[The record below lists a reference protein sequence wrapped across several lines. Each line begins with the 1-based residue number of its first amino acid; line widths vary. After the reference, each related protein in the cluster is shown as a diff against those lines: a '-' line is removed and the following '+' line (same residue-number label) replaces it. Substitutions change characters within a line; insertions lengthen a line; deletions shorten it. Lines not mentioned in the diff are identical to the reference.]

1 MPKQKKYTIKK
12 YKLKGGKTKKSMTT
26 EQAARTKQQK
36 NSSFMPTFLK
46 TYKKLKKYRKKG
58 ETDWLTDEDLKIR
71 DRDIVTAMNTANNV
85 ILGGKKTRNKSRK
98 TRKTRKKH
106 KK

>member
-26 EQAARTKQQK
+26 EQAARTKQEK

-46 TYKKLKKYRKKG
+46 TYKKLKKYRKK
-58 ETDWLTDEDLKIR
+58 EDADWSTYEDLKIR
-71 DRDIVTAMNTANNV
+71 DRDMLTAMNTANNV
-85 ILGGKKTRNKSRK
+85 ILGGKKRNKSKK